1 MRNECWRWQKSCSTL
16 QSKPQSESAAE
27 FFRDCERGFHWTG
40 PGNSHDSGVHVVFM
54 LMDASWRV
62 PAIKKLMDHN
72 ITTVQ
77 TRVTDDDLER
87 CVGNA
92 LPLENVT
99 RAT

>member
-1 MRNECWRWQKSCSTL
+1 
-16 QSKPQSESAAE
+16 
-27 FFRDCERGFHWTG
+27 
-40 PGNSHDSGVHVVFM
+40 
-54 LMDASWRV
+54 MDASWRV